1 MRPQE
6 GKAETGK
13 GEALVDYSVGQ
24 LEDAPAA
31 SGEQRCAGLQHSTG
45 VALEL
50 GAEKGKRAEH
60 PLGGGYETQR
70 ARGREGQVV
79 FCLMLDTFLLL
90 TAAYLASALSYP
102 EQSLIPNAAFQQGL
116 SSLGNLDVWSPC
128 STWGEQ
134 DSSSNSFVSSCS
146 LTSACLL
153 TCNRRNSTAPAEV
166 VRQHLSNF
174 HTQAIIGL
182 FIWKLKEV
190 TQQKRIQ
197 AETARSFA
205 WELDIQQERKNT

>member
-6 GKAETGK
+6 GKAETGN
-13 GEALVDYSVGQ
+13 GEALVDNSVGQ

-31 SGEQRCAGLQHSTG
+31 SGEQPCAGLQHSTG

-70 ARGREGQVV
+70 ARGREGQIV

-116 SSLGNLDVWSPC
+116 SSLGNLDVWSPG

-134 DSSSNSFVSSCS
+134 DSSSNSFVYSCS

-153 TCNRRNSTAPAEV
+153 TWRNSTAHAEV
-166 VRQHLSNF
+166 IRQHLSNF

-182 FIWKLKEV
+182 FIRKLKEV

-205 WELDIQQERKNT
+205 WEVDIQQERKNT